1 MNLTLSLGFTM
12 RDIDSQTTELLA
24 DGDWMTTDQMLPGLE
39 LCHLPYSRGGPDKIR
54 MMSKVPQGNRKGT

>member
-1 MNLTLSLGFTM
+1 M